1 MQALDILGDTVRI
14 REALASDEQ
23 EIKGVHLAAFGDEGP
38 VVADLALALMADESA
53 KPILVL
59 VAESEKGVVGS
70 IIFGSAHIPGA
81 ECGPS
86 YILAPLAVAP
96 EMQHMGVGRQL
107 VESGLT
113 VLRERGAE
121 LVFVLG
127 DPRYYG
133 RFGFGTGHKVRA
145 PHAIPYPEA
154 WMCLPLGKLVPDMVE
169 GQLACAE
176 SLNRAEHW

>member
-1 MQALDILGDTVRI
+1 MRI
-14 REALASDEQ
+14 REALASDAQ
-23 EIKGVHLAAFGDEGP
+23 GIRGVHLAAFGDEGP
-38 VVADLALALMADESA
+38 VVADLALALLADESA

-70 IIFGSAHIPGA
+70 VIFSSVHIPGS
-81 ECGPS
+81 ESGPS

-96 EMQHMGVGRQL
+96 EMQGMGVGRQL
-107 VESGLT
+107 IESGLAA
-113 VLRERGAE
+113 LRKRGAE

-133 RFGFGTGHKVRA
+133 RFGFSTGHKVRA
-145 PHAIPYPEA
+145 PHDLPYLEA
-154 WMCLPLGKLVPDMVE
+154 WMCLPLGAVVPEEVA

-176 SLNRAEHW
+176 SLNRPEHW